1 MQLPGKALGWLGAA
15 VAAIVCG
22 YLIIGSLVLTLAA
35 SRLLSPEVLL
45 EAFDMPERPSDPLTL
60 GFRGDP
66 ASAFGMDF
74 TILDVETPLGAA
86 PAWWIPTTHTYAPV
100 AAIYVHG
107 VAGARE
113 DGYRH
118 LSMLHEYGLPVLLIS
133 YRNDVDAPQAPHGR
147 YAMGVEEWADLDAA
161 AAHLL
166 AEGYSGIVLVFESM
180 GGAICGHFLRHSP
193 HAERVAG
200 LALDSPALQF
210 EPILQTV
217 GEAIGL
223 PFAALLAR
231 PALWMLSLSGPT
243 DFSSSDLIDVVARFD
258 GPLFLAHGR
267 GDTAVPFAIS
277 ERLLARREGPVIFV
291 ETEADHLQSYTESPS
306 RYRGAFFG
314 FLDTIE

>member
-1 MQLPGKALGWLGAA
+1 MQLPGKALGWLAAAAGAIA
-15 VAAIVCG
+15 CG
-22 YLIIGSLVLTLAA
+22 YLIIGSLVITLAA

-74 TILDVETPLGAA
+74 SVVDVDTPLGAA
-86 PAWWIPTTHTYAPV
+86 PAWWVPASDTGAPI

-133 YRNDVDAPQAPHGR
+133 YRNDPDAPPAPHGR
-147 YAMGVEEWADLDAA
+147 YAMGVEEWVDLDAA

-166 AEGYSGIVLVFESM
+166 NEGYSGIVLVCESM

-193 HAERVAG
+193 HADRVAG

-210 EPILQTV
+210 EPVLQTV

-223 PFAALLAR
+223 PLAALLAR

-243 DFSSSDLIDVVARFD
+243 VFSFSDLIDVVAGFD
-258 GPLFLAHGR
+258 GPLFVAHGR
-267 GDTAVPFAIS
+267 GDTAVPFPIS

-291 ETEADHLQSYTESPS
+291 ETEADHLQSYAESPA
-306 RYRGAFFG
+306 RYRAAFFG